1 MSENSGPEVSGA
13 ELSGDERR
21 AYVRELFARIAR
33 RYDLMNTL
41 MTGGMHYRWRTQAA
55 RIAAT
60 GPPGIALD
68 IATGTGDFALALD
81 RQPGIQSVVGL
92 DIVPQMVQ
100 MARSKSK
107 DRLNLVVGD
116 ALSLPFPDDT
126 FCCATS
132 GFGLRNMPDVHATL
146 AELARVVQPG
156 GKVVILEIIPL
167 REDSPLRPLFRPY
180 FHWLVPLAGQLV
192 AGDRRAY
199 TYLPRSVDRF
209 LTREGV
215 RELFGAAGLQDTGSR
230 LLAFGTVAI
239 HWGVVV

>member
-1 MSENSGPEVSGA
+1 MSEVSGA

-21 AYVRELFARIAR
+21 AYVREMFARIAR

-55 RIAAT
+55 RVAAA

-68 IATGTGDFALALD
+68 IATGTGDFALALA
-81 RQPGIQSVVGL
+81 RQPGIRGVVGL

-100 MARSKSK
+100 MARAKSK
-107 DRLNLVVGD
+107 GGLKLVVGD
-116 ALSLPFPDDT
+116 ALSLPFPDNT

-167 REDSPLRPLFRPY
+167 REGSPLRPLFRPY

>member
-1 MSENSGPEVSGA
+1 MSEISGA

-21 AYVRELFARIAR
+21 AYVRRMFARIAH

-55 RIAAT
+55 RIAAA

-68 IATGTGDFALALD
+68 IATGTGDFAIALA
-81 RQPGIQSVVGL
+81 RQPGIRGVVGL
-92 DIVPQMVQ
+92 DLVPQMAQ
-100 MARSKSK
+100 IARAKSK
-107 DRLNLVVGD
+107 GGLDLVVGD
-116 ALSLPFPDDT
+116 ALSLPFPDNT

-132 GFGLRNMPDVHATL
+132 GFGLRNMPDVHTTL

-156 GKVVILEIIPL
+156 GRVVILEIIPL
-167 REDSPLRPLFRPY
+167 RQGSPLRPLFRPY
-180 FHWLVPLAGQLV
+180 FHWLVPLAGQLI
-192 AGDRRAY
+192 AGDRTAY

-215 RELFGAAGLQDTGSR
+215 RELFNAVGLQDINSR

-239 HWGVVV
+239 HWGVVA

>member
-60 GPPGIALD
+60 GLPGIALD

-100 MARSKSK
+100 MARAKSK

-167 REDSPLRPLFRPY
+167 REGSPLRPLFRPY

-209 LTREGV
+209 FTREGV

>member
-1 MSENSGPEVSGA
+1 MARISGE

-21 AYVRELFARIAR
+21 AYVREMFSRIAR

-55 RIAAT
+55 RVAAA
-60 GPPGIALD
+60 GPPGTALD
-68 IATGTGDFALALD
+68 IATGTGDFAMALA
-81 RQPGIQSVVGL
+81 RQPGIRGVVGL
-92 DIVPQMVQ
+92 DIVPEMVR
-100 MARSKSK
+100 MAQAKSK
-107 DRLNLVVGD
+107 GRLHLAVGD
-116 ALSLPFPDDT
+116 ALSLPFPDNA

-167 REDSPLRPLFRPY
+167 KQGSPLRPLFRPY

-199 TYLPRSVDRF
+199 TYLPRSVDHF

-215 RELFGAAGLQDTGSR
+215 RELFAEAGLQDTGSR